1 MHPRLDS
8 GLRLM
13 WRVLDWLT
21 AAMMVA
27 MIGIVFGNVVL
38 RYGFSSGLRETVELS
53 RLAFVWIVM
62 LGSVSVLRRGDHL
75 GMPEIAHRYFPKA
88 LPLLDR
94 LSWLVVLVSSVMLLW
109 GSLRITVANWHN
121 ISQLTGLPAGLFYL
135 AGVVS
140 GALMA
145 AIAVARILSPQPV
158 DAARSQGDIA

>member
-1 MHPRLDS
+1 MHPRLDE

-13 WRVLDWLT
+13 WRMLDWLT

-109 GSLRITVANWHN
+109 DQKR
-121 ISQLTGLPAGLFYL
+121 
-135 AGVVS
+135 
-140 GALMA
+140 
-145 AIAVARILSPQPV
+145 R
-158 DAARSQGDIA
+158 